1 MIVKLCGD
9 VVPNEKCLNSKFY
22 FLIVFFFSFPATLFL
37 QDYNQGLVKYM
48 LHTFRKHVKK
58 PCTF

>member
-22 FLIVFFFSFPATLFL
+22 FLTVFFSFPATLFL

-48 LHTFRKHVKK
+48 LHTFRKHM
-58 PCTF
+58 